1 MCEHLEQIRREAA
14 EQRALRLIELGIA
27 YKAAHEGGEQMSIV
41 DAALEVEA
49 SLGLLTR
56 KILARPETPG
66 NSQ

>member
-1 MCEHLEQIRREAA
+1 MVEDLETIRHEAV
-14 EQRALRLIELGIA
+14 ERRALRLIELGIA
-27 YKAAHEGGEQMSIV
+27 YKAAHEGGEQMSMV